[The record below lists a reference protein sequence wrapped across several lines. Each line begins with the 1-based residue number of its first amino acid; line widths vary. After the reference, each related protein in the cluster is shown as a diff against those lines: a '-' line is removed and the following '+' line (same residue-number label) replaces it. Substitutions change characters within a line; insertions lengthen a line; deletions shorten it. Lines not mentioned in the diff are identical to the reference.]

1 MPEFERIFNQ
11 QGKPGL
17 SKTVK
22 ALITRKVSVESAS
35 ADVQLDLSG
44 LRFARPDSAT
54 EDSFVFLD
62 TETNGS
68 GELFCELTELAYRSK
83 DTEFKGGRNPVR
95 KQAGLNKPSA
105 DLHVPG
111 EAVFIKAVRELKNK
125 NIIAH
130 NAVFDIR
137 ILLKN
142 LYLLGEQVPS
152 HFKSREEW
160 IEAKYNDFSILEERF
175 DGSFARIIDTVDLA
189 WLVFPNR
196 DSVSLDSLI
205 EDYLPGADTEN
216 RHSAAADVDLLYDF
230 VHRVVLEK
238 IRKEEGLQSILSLL
252 PDKYLLKQ
260 FLHSKEVLSTAQTD
274 PADIIKTFIKDK
286 LVKNDYNPEEI
297 KERLNQRKAS
307 EDQPVSK
314 IGIENVLTTMDWQG
328 RDRPEKD
335 GTGRS
340 AKQYEIIESAIDV
353 MNRGVTGLIEAGT
366 GTGKTI
372 GYLLPL
378 LNFLKNNPGQ
388 RTVIVTHTKLLQDQ
402 IATELAQLS
411 ESTGIDMPA
420 VTLKGKQNYLCQ
432 QRLYSAIEEERS
444 EIPVYYV
451 YLLSRLYDESAGSD
465 DLEKIPYHISSVFD
479 PESTYR
485 RRVAFHPVH
494 SKCSDCEYKTV
505 CGIFN
510 RLEKIYHDST
520 RVIIANDSLLLT
532 RERVSNSGA
541 DTEDFPLLSSYPN
554 GIRYVANNLIVDE
567 AHSLEDT
574 YRSVNAKECSHADF
588 HWLEKDFH
596 IRCIEAIQKSE
607 KELKSLNKE
616 NRLKVSERLYEQ
628 LRKIKELLNKI
639 PLTGTAVQIRET
651 IAVFLKSQGL
661 PEDIRYGLQARLV
674 DLPAVAE
681 LLRVW
686 SGAGKK
692 FSVMDL
698 LSDFSL
704 WNREVAIKLA
714 ELLEKTDD
722 ILLKLNESAS
732 GGLPNQETVEIFRH
746 FAKQY
751 VQLRDFQNET
761 ERTGSWYG
769 ELRETVDSVIDQLN
783 THGEKYTGTLKNT
796 LTSIAEKIQ
805 GVNDWLKD
813 YESGNLPGQPAI
825 REAVAQTEIQKV
837 LLRQIAFLISRKVLE
852 ILADRVSE
860 PALSQDKKIPEE
872 ITVSDVESRKL
883 ETWLAVLVLLLD
895 VLLKPG
901 FRLRDEYNFDY
912 SFTIK
917 TNIEP
922 ENDHKYE
929 ESVRTEPV
937 ENQNA
942 KVHGDLTI
950 LFFQNLTGNE
960 ILNNITKFR
969 SKLLVSAT
977 LLMSEDQS
985 RENHFA
991 EIYGFSKS
999 EEEVVL
1005 KKISSPFQVGK
1016 SIQVMVPQHI
1026 PPPAGRFREEHLKDS
1041 ILEIVRLLRF
1051 QKHLNVTENQEYD
1064 LHSGSRSLF
1073 LFTAR
1078 SNLEVLQAVLTDR
1091 PELTD
1096 NVSLLFQGLMPKAEL
1111 IRLFSDKSTTGQNAA
1126 LFGLRSFGEGFDI
1139 IESYYKKSGIE
1150 KINPIKLLVLH
1161 KLPLPN
1167 PAEPTLSALMDFY
1180 VRKQELETLRWDAI
1194 RKSAKKFRAGFSA
1207 GNEWKQISQE
1217 LANEKVYIPRALID
1231 FSQWSGRLLRG
1242 MADTGYLF
1250 VLDSRLAG
1258 YEWGPSLLSV
1268 LKDGAELADNLRI
1281 YGRDYIYDEQQR
1293 LANLHSDFNDYLENH
1308 PVSEELPESINLPS
1322 LKFIKEKVPVF
1333 KEFHDVLF
1341 PFVKDETAAVESGN
1355 VNSEFLLPDRISL
1368 LQDEYANRL
1377 IARSNRKKTKLFSKK
1392 IMTLADQLFETTE
1405 HGELLRSVL
1414 QKLDWSVLQNRP
1426 ALLESL
1432 SRQLDSNETYHWH
1445 LNQNIKSLEEDT
1457 QEFLALKLASTGK
1470 KSIDELLNDQALSES
1485 IQRSLLT
1492 LLLSA
1497 NLGKRAV
1504 PWLQNGDLGVLSQA
1518 PLLYDL
1524 ATEKADSKFSNRND
1538 DQIYVLP
1545 TGFGKSVIFQIPA
1558 LLSPGLTI
1566 VFTPTL
1572 ALMEDQ
1578 TRSMFDRY
1586 PEVLDLVQ
1594 AYHSGTGAR
1603 SEIRQR
1609 IQNEDSR
1616 LRLLYMHPSA
1626 LKDPRIY
1633 TALLSHRKIFRI
1645 VIDEVHSILDWGNTI
1660 TPEYHLVLA
1669 FLDQYR
1675 KKHHFSQSRIPRL
1688 FGFTATLSDGGGG
1701 YLQKLFETRKQ
1712 ASNRVTENSGL
1723 YRSLVDRRDIF
1734 LQKVEINFENSEAG
1748 MDEDV
1753 VLNELF
1759 AEKLK
1764 MLRSILQILEPAENR
1779 KVIVFCR
1786 TAGVKS
1792 GRGRTPRGVEQVFR
1806 GIFSNTNDN
1815 VLSGELK
1822 RKSLMIYG
1830 SIEDKDRK
1838 LARLNRSP
1846 LIVATSALGVGIDLK
1861 NVRAVIMFDL
1871 PESPESILQYM
1882 GRIRKEGNENLQRT
1896 CYYFWNELDNELNS
1910 WVFEKRTEDF
1920 SLKKEPFRVYQ
1931 SLHPF
1936 YLEPFKYRNIYEGKK
1951 WKVYPPELLH
1961 YADGM
1966 ADILFDYNTLT
1977 RFFTDKDIP
1986 KASKV
1991 FNRLLLHLHRV
2002 NPKVTLLGFLPG
2014 AKSDVVIEKF
2024 LERKYLLLKREG
2036 FHSVMDS
2043 PITEKVLTRYSY
2055 TSPKDRDIVNACI
2068 QILDEKISVSENGGY
2083 KRCQLENL
2091 YLSMNPGGAITLD
2104 KLLEV
2109 VDEKEHPLLGGKIMA
2124 AVQILHAH
2132 DLIRFSYRVDAPLVR
2147 FPAREESGTYLFE
2160 DNFEGYF
2167 EWSGGSIRFDENS
2180 IPDDYAEI
2188 QKENRQKMMTALGG
2202 TACLRKG
2209 LVRLFS
2215 TEEAVLIDKARTH
2228 QNTRHLYE
2236 HCCSFCEEKKSA
2248 FEAKNGAE

>member
-35 ADVQLDLSG
+35 AAVDLDLSG

-105 DLHVPG
+105 DLPVPG
-111 EAVFIKAVRELKNK
+111 EAEFIKAIRELKNK

-130 NAVFDIR
+130 NAVFDIKV
-137 ILLKN
+137 ILKN

-152 HFKSREEW
+152 GFKGRDEW
-160 IEAKYNDFSILEERF
+160 IDAKYNDFSILEERF

-230 VHRVVLEK
+230 VHRVVLER
-238 IRKEEGLQSILSLL
+238 IRKDKGLQSILSLL
-252 PDKYLLKQ
+252 PEKYLLKQ
-260 FLHSKEVLSTAQTD
+260 FLNSKGVMPAAKTDLSG
-274 PADIIKTFIKDK
+274 IINTFIRDK

-297 KERLNQRKAS
+297 KTRLTRRQQS
-307 EDQPVSK
+307 DDQSVST
-314 IGIENVLTTMDWQG
+314 INIESVLNSMDWKG
-328 RDRPEKD
+328 RDQPEKD

-340 AKQYEIIESAIDV
+340 GKQYEIIESAIDV
-353 MNRGVTGLIEAGT
+353 LNKGVTGLIEAGT

-411 ESTGIDMPA
+411 SSTGIDMKA

-432 QRLYSAIEEERS
+432 QRFYSAIEEEKS

-451 YLLSRLYDESAGSD
+451 YMLSRLYDRGAFSD
-465 DLEKIPYHISSVFD
+465 DLEKIPHHINSVFD
-479 PESTYR
+479 PETTYR
-485 RRVAFHPVH
+485 RRVAFHPAH
-494 SKCSDCEYKTV
+494 SKCNDCEWKRG
-505 CGIFN
+505 CGIFH
-510 RLEKIYHDST
+510 RLEKVYDDST

-532 RERVSNSGA
+532 RERVGNSQ
-541 DTEDFPLLSSYPN
+541 DEPEDFPLLSSYPN
-554 GIRYVANNLIVDE
+554 AIRYVANNLIVDE

-574 YRSVNAKECSHADF
+574 FRSVNAKECSHADF
-588 HWLEKDFH
+588 QWLERDFYT
-596 IRCIEAIQKSE
+596 RFTEAVQKSE
-607 KELKSLNKE
+607 KELKNLIQDIRFPQELHQNF
-616 NRLKVSERLYEQ
+616 Q
-628 LRKIKELLNKI
+628 KIKELLKRI
-639 PLTGTAVQIRET
+639 PLKGSAAQIRET
-651 IAVFLKSQGL
+651 IAAFLKLQGL

-686 SGAGKK
+686 SGPGKK

-698 LSDFSL
+698 LSDFAV
-704 WNREVAIKLA
+704 WNAEAAIKLT
-714 ELLEKTDD
+714 ELLEITDD

-732 GGLPNQETVEIFRH
+732 GGFPNQESVAVFRNFTKQFVTLRNFHNESEI
-746 FAKQY
+746 
-751 VQLRDFQNET
+751 
-761 ERTGSWYG
+761 TGSWYR
-769 ELRETVDSVIDQLN
+769 ELRETVDSVMDQLN
-783 THGEKYTGTLKNT
+783 TSGEKYTGTLKDK
-796 LTSIAEKIQ
+796 LTSILEKMQ
-805 GVNDWLKD
+805 EVNDWLKE
-813 YESGNLPGQPAI
+813 YESGSLPGQPAI
-825 REAVAQTEIQKV
+825 REVLSQPLIQKV

-852 ILADRVSE
+852 ILADPVTE
-860 PALSQDKKIPEE
+860 PALSKDKIIPKE
-872 ITVSDVESRKL
+872 ISATEVDSRNL

-895 VLLKPG
+895 VFLKPG
-901 FRLRDEYNFDY
+901 FKLRDEYNFDY

-937 ENQNA
+937 EIQNA

-950 LFFQNLTGNE
+950 QFFQNLTGNE
-960 ILNNITKFR
+960 ISNNLKKFR

-977 LLMSEDQS
+977 LLMQDDPVD
-985 RENHFA
+985 ENHFA
-991 EIYGFSKS
+991 KLYGFSKS
-999 EEEVVL
+999 DEELIL
-1005 KKISSPFQVGK
+1005 KKIASPFQAGK
-1016 SIQVMVPQHI
+1016 NIRVMVPQHI

-1051 QKHLNVTENQEYD
+1051 QKHLNVTENQEHD
-1064 LHSGSRSLF
+1064 LHSGARSLF

-1078 SNLEVLQAVLTDR
+1078 SNLEVLQSILTDR

-1096 NVSLLFQGLMPKAEL
+1096 SVSLLFQGLMPKAEL
-1111 IRLFSDKSTTGQNAA
+1111 IRMFSHKPATGQNAA

-1139 IESYYKKSGIE
+1139 IDSYYKQEKIE
-1150 KINPIKLLVLH
+1150 RINPIKLLVLH

-1167 PAEPTLSALMDFY
+1167 PAEPTLASLMDVY
-1180 VRKQELETLRWDAI
+1180 VRKQQLETLRWDAI
-1194 RKSAKKFRAGFSA
+1194 RKSAKKYREGFAA
-1207 GNEWKQISQE
+1207 GNEWKQVSQE

-1231 FSQWSGRLLRG
+1231 FSQWAGRLLRG
-1242 MADTGYLF
+1242 MDDTGYLF

-1268 LKDGAELADNLRI
+1268 LQEGAEPADNLRI
-1281 YGRDYIYDEQQR
+1281 YGRKYISDEQKR
-1293 LANLHSDFNDYLENH
+1293 LGSFYSDINDFLENY
-1308 PVSEELPESINLPS
+1308 PDSEDLPQSIRLPA
-1322 LKFIKEKVPVF
+1322 LKFIKDKVSVF
-1333 KEFHDVLF
+1333 EEFRDALF
-1341 PFVKDETAAVESGN
+1341 PFVKDQTAAIKSGN
-1355 VNSEFLLPDRISL
+1355 ADSEFLLPDRISL

-1377 IARSNRKKTKLFSKK
+1377 IARSNRKKSKLFSKK
-1392 IMTLADQLFETTE
+1392 IMTLADHLFETTK
-1405 HGELLRSVL
+1405 HGELLSSVV
-1414 QKLDWSVLQNRP
+1414 QKLDWSVLQSRP
-1426 ALLESL
+1426 ALLQSL
-1432 SRQLDSNETYHWH
+1432 SRHLDSNETYHWH
-1445 LNQNIKSLEEDT
+1445 LKQNIKSLEEDT

-1470 KSIDELLNDQALSES
+1470 NSIDELINDQARYES
-1485 IQRSLLT
+1485 VQRSLLT
-1492 LLLSA
+1492 LLRSA

-1504 PWLQNGDLGVLSQA
+1504 PWLQNGDLGILSQV
-1518 PLLYDL
+1518 PLLFDL
-1524 ATEKADSKFSNRND
+1524 ATEKADSRFPNRND

-1633 TALLSHRKIFRI
+1633 TALLSHRKVIRF

-1669 FLDQYR
+1669 FLDHYR
-1675 KKHHFSQSRIPRL
+1675 QIHDFNRTGRPRL
-1688 FGFTATLSDGGGG
+1688 FGFTATLSESAGS
-1701 YLQKLFETRKQ
+1701 YLQTLFEKRKYT
-1712 ASNRVTENSGL
+1712 SNRVTENSGL

-1734 LQKVEINFENSEAG
+1734 LQKVEIEYENTEAYR
-1748 MDEDV
+1748 DRDI

-1759 AEKLK
+1759 AEKLSK
-1764 MLRSILQILEPAENR
+1764 LRNIVRKLEPAENR

-1792 GRGRTPRGVEQVFR
+1792 GRGKTPRGVEQVFR
-1806 GIFSNTNDN
+1806 GIFSNTNDS

-1861 NVRAVIMFDL
+1861 NVRAVVMFDL
-1871 PESPESILQYM
+1871 PESPESFLQYM
-1882 GRIRKEGNENLQRT
+1882 GRIRKAGNGNQKRT

-1910 WVFEKRTEDF
+1910 WVFEKRTEAF
-1920 SLKKEPFRVYQ
+1920 TLAKKSYRVYNNT
-1931 SLHPF
+1931 HPF
-1936 YLEPFKYRNIYEGKK
+1936 YLKPYDNENITEEKK

-1966 ADILFDYNTLT
+1966 ADILFDYNTLS
-1977 RFFTDKDIP
+1977 RFFADKDIN

-1991 FNRLLLHLHRV
+1991 FNRLLLHLHRT
-2002 NPKVTLLGFLPG
+2002 NPKVTILGFLPG

-2024 LERKYLLLKREG
+2024 SDRKYLFLKREG
-2036 FHSVMDS
+2036 LNSVLDS
-2043 PITEKVLTRYSY
+2043 RLTEKVLIRAGYSAQ
-2055 TSPKDRDIVNACI
+2055 KDRDLVKTCI
-2068 QILDEKISVSENGGY
+2068 EFLEEKITTSESGGY
-2083 KRCQLENL
+2083 RRCQLDNL
-2091 YLSMNPGGAITLD
+2091 YLSMNTTDEKTLD
-2104 KLLEV
+2104 KLLES
-2109 VDEKEHPLLGGKIMA
+2109 VDENEHSLLGGKIMA

-2132 DLIRFSYRVDAPLVR
+2132 DFIRFSYRADAPLMR
-2147 FPAREESGTYLFE
+2147 LPAREECGTYLFE
-2160 DNFEGYF
+2160 ETFEGYF
-2167 EWSGGSIRFDENS
+2167 EWNGGSIRFDEQR
-2180 IPDDYAEI
+2180 IPDDYLEI
-2188 QKENRQKMMTALGG
+2188 QTENRQQMMKALGG
-2202 TACLRKG
+2202 TACLRTG
-2209 LVRLFS
+2209 LVQLFS
-2215 TEEAVLIDKARTH
+2215 TEEAELIEKVRQHPAA
-2228 QNTRHLYE
+2228 NHLYE
-2236 HCCSFCEEKKSA
+2236 DCCSNCDMQNATFG
-2248 FEAKNGAE
+2248 AKIGAE